1 MKIAMHT
8 VTGAPALIIILIV
21 LALIIAGIVAVIR
34 LVARKAR

>member
-1 MKIAMHT
+1 MKIATHT

-34 LVARKAR
+34 LVVRKAR